1 MTRLR
6 ILFLLVAV
14 ILTQT
19 TVGADEKTIQGSVK
33 PEGKLAKSLPEG
45 GTLFVFARD
54 ASVEAGPPVAVL
66 KIDNPKF
73 PQKYALGPGNVMIP
87 GTEFKGPFRV
97 TARYSPS
104 GDAMQKKGAFQ
115 GETKSPVKAGA
126 KNADI
131 LLDKKL

>member
-1 MTRLR
+1 M
-6 ILFLLVAV
+6 VAV

-19 TVGADEKTIQGSVK
+19 AAGADEKTIHGSVK
-33 PEGKLAKSLPEG
+33 PEGKIAKALPEG

-54 ASVEAGPPVAVL
+54 ASAEAGPPVAVVR
-66 KIDNPKF
+66 IDNPRF
-73 PQKYALGPGNVMIP
+73 PQKYSLGPENVMMP
-87 GTEFKGPFRV
+87 GSDFKGPFKV

-115 GETKSPVKAGA
+115 GESKSPVKAGA

-131 LLDKKL
+131 VLDKKL